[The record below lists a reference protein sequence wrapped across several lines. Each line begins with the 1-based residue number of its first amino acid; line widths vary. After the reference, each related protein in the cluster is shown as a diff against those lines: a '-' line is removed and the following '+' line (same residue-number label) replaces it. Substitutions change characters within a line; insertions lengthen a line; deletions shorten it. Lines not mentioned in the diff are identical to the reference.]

1 MATCTCSP
9 TVSVFIHL
17 RPHQNMVPWQVE
29 RLYTGPQT
37 DSELVEHMKAC
48 NAKGP
53 LVVHIAKLFPKSDC
67 SAFDAFGRV
76 FSGTVRPG
84 DKARRILSL
93 SMMHGAWGQLRTLL
107 CVLAVGCPH

>member
-1 MATCTCSP
+1 
-9 TVSVFIHL
+9 V
-17 RPHQNMVPWQVE
+17 RRQVE

-84 DKARRILSL
+84 DKARCMVLKSIW
-93 SMMHGAWGQLRTLL
+93 HGVTGRTCVGRAESRCVQVEIDRSPL
-107 CVLAVGCPH
+107 CIC